1 MTTATLPPASP
12 PAPPAL
18 VGLLDYVAP
27 GHYLVKT
34 GVTFAEYE
42 QLIDART
49 AAGRRGVK
57 IAYDN
62 GVMEIMVVSGI
73 HERLK
78 KLVALLIEE
87 WITETGGAYLPS
99 GGMTHKRSDLE
110 AGFEPDECFYIQNW
124 QRVAGLRNIDFATD
138 PPPDLLVEIEVSRS
152 AFARFPLYA
161 AFRIPEV
168 WRYDGTRL
176 VPYRLQ
182 ADGTYLVVTASVALP
197 TLPLGELPRFLN
209 MAADLTMDFAAISRQ
224 FRAWVRSLAPN
235 P

>member
-27 GHYLVKT
+27 GDYLVKT

-78 KLVALLIEE
+78 KMEKAADALPIEQIASR
-87 WITETGGAYLPS
+87 WIVG
-99 GGMTHKRSDLE
+99 SDPDKVVGDIKKYVD
-110 AGFEPDECFYIQNW
+110 AGFTHLVFHGPGAD
-124 QRVAGLRNIDFATD
+124 QR
-138 PPPDLLVEIEVSRS
+138 
-152 AFARFPLYA
+152 
-161 AFRIPEV
+161 
-168 WRYDGTRL
+168 
-176 VPYRLQ
+176 
-182 ADGTYLVVTASVALP
+182 
-197 TLPLGELPRFLN
+197 RFL
-209 MAADLTMDFAAISRQ
+209 DLFEKD
-224 FRAWVRSLAPN
+224 LAPRLRAL
-235 P
+235 